1 MKTTTKRLEY
11 LTSMLQM
18 QMKEHGVMDPEELL
32 DVNIQHGGVR
42 LDVINPKKHHAV
54 TQTLTQRE
62 TKKSLEK
69 ILESLVTVLSRK
81 KYVEQEEYGEVYL

>member
-11 LTSMLQM
+11 LTGMLQM
-18 QMKEHGVMDPEELL
+18 QMKEHGIMDPEEIL
-32 DVNIQHGGVR
+32 DVNIQHSGVR
-42 LDVINPKKHHAV
+42 LDVIDPKKHHAV

>member
-1 MKTTTKRLEY
+1 MRTTTKRLEY
-11 LTSMLQM
+11 LASMLQM
-18 QMKEHGVMDPEELL
+18 QMKEHGVMNPDEKL
-32 DVNIQHGGVR
+32 DVNIQCGGVR
-42 LDVINPKKHHAV
+42 LDVVDPKKHHAV

-81 KYVEQEEYGEVYL
+81 KYVEQEEFGEIYL

>member
-1 MKTTTKRLEY
+1 
-11 LTSMLQM
+11 MLQM
-18 QMKEHGVMDPEELL
+18 QMKEHGIMDPEELL
-32 DVNIQHGGVR
+32 DVNIQHSGAR
-42 LDVINPKKHHAV
+42 LDVIDPEKHHAV